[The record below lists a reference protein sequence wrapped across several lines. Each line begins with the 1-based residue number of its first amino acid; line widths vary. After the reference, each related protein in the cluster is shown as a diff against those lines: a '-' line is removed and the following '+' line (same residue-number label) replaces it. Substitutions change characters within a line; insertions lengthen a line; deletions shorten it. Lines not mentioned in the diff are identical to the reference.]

1 MPWIRTVP
9 YKEATGLLKQEYDT
23 AIERAGR
30 IYNILSLQSLRPR
43 AMRASIRLYTEPLR
57 PHPCPARSDSRR
69 RLQAPGMP
77 LLNRGSRRGSA
88 CRIG

>member
-9 YKEATGLLKQEYDT
+9 YKEATGLLKEEYDT

-43 AMRASIRLYTEPLR
+43 AMRASIRLYAELMHAPSGRLADALGIDPEP
-57 PHPCPARSDSRR
+57 D
-69 RLQAPGMP
+69 MP
-77 LLNRGSRRGSA
+77 PP
-88 CRIG
+88 